1 MCMCRRLA
9 TTQPCPT
16 PTHNS
21 PVFEAMTPEAPTEPA
36 ATATPCPNLQSLAL
50 GEFLSPPAFAAL
62 NR

>member
-1 MCMCRRLA
+1 
-9 TTQPCPT
+9 
-16 PTHNS
+16 
-21 PVFEAMTPEAPTEPA
+21 MTPEAPTEPA